1 MVVLSEI
8 HISEGSFIDLSYNKP
23 DQPLQLHGTGVN
35 TVHLSGSAAAAE
47 LNVTRQYQGQEC
59 AVLYNVGRSEKGSI
73 ISEHMQCGYMV
84 VNMKMGAVVEEDM
97 SSMEAV
103 WSNQCSICDE
113 NLIYE

>member
-59 AVLYNVGRSEKGSI
+59 GKGSI
-73 ISEHMQCGYMV
+73 ISAHMQCGYMV
-84 VNMKMGAVVEEDM
+84 VNMKMGAVVEEDL
-97 SSMEAV
+97 
-103 WSNQCSICDE
+103 WKLFG
-113 NLIYE
+113 LISVVFTMKI